1 MSFSDVEHHIA
12 VFDGCE
18 SLLHGDPKSADAQYA
33 FTVLKLHANDQG
45 IYAGQEGFMDTIKK
59 GARSTVKW
67 IKQIIQAIRD
77 YMKGISREDRDRINK
92 IDKILKELKI
102 ADYDPT
108 EAYDA
113 MMAPALVIKDKL
125 ETLREAAGDV
135 IPGRSPIGASMER
148 VDELIEFLK
157 GDKEWTL
164 YKSID
169 KLLAELKNTLT
180 RVNSDLEKAVS
191 GKKDD
196 EDLPEETKKLAKLAT
211 GLASVVDLVV
221 KFAERWAEQ
230 VTSHYSKYERELKSN
245 LDRRDDLQK
254 EKDRLEKKK

>member
-18 SLLHGDPKSADAQYA
+18 SLLSGNSKTANAQYA
-33 FTVLKLHANDQG
+33 FTVLKLHAGDQG
-45 IYAGQEGFMDTIKK
+45 VYAGQEGFMDTIKK

-77 YMKGISREDRDRINK
+77 YMKGISREDRARINEIEK
-92 IDKILKELKI
+92 YLKEFK
-102 ADYDPT
+102 AANYDPK

-113 MMAPALVIKDKL
+113 MMAPALVIKEKL
-125 ETLREAAGDV
+125 EAVREAGEGA
-135 IPGRSPIGASMER
+135 IPGRGPIGASMER
-148 VDELIEFLK
+148 VEELIDFLK
-157 GDKEWTL
+157 GDEEWSL
-164 YKSID
+164 YKPID

-180 RVNSDLEKAVS
+180 RVNSDLEKAVA

-196 EDLPEETKKLAKLAT
+196 EELSEETKKLVKLDT

-221 KFAERWAEQ
+221 KFAERWAVQ
-230 VTSHYSKYERELKSN
+230 VTSHYGKYERELKSN